1 MRKRRQE
8 VGVEE
13 RNGDNKRVAICT
25 KEEEEGVE
33 KLEEERRGE
42 ERTGQVREKESRRKM
57 RDRGKGRREQR
68 EGRKVSRRKIRGWRR
83 GGGEKERVVI
93 QY

>member
-1 MRKRRQE
+1 M
-8 VGVEE
+8 GVEE

-42 ERTGQVREKESRRKM
+42 ERTGQVREKK
-57 RDRGKGRREQR
+57 EQKED
-68 EGRKVSRRKIRGWRR
+68 EG
-83 GGGEKERVVI
+83 
-93 QY
+93 